1 MWKNLTKNFYTI
13 MRKERIEH
21 KIEIFSE
28 IVKSISDMS
37 VSQTIKVGCIAVKK
51 DFTKIG
57 AIGYN
62 GRYPGCPINPETGG
76 EEKSLKPGES
86 GFTHAE
92 INMVAKFKEIDPEN
106 YFVILTLSPCE
117 ACLQA
122 LLIQGF
128 RDIYFLQAYRETQ
141 HLEDISNN
149 VKDLIVGDISQMA
162 EDIVR
167 EHKVKRR
174 KL

>member
-1 MWKNLTKNFYTI
+1 MQKKRL
-13 MRKERIEH
+13 EH
-21 KIEIFSE
+21 KVNIFKEIAIQVAELST
-28 IVKSISDMS
+28 
-37 VSQTIKVGCIAVKK
+37 SQTTKVGCIAVKK
-51 DFTKIG
+51 DFTKIA

-76 EEKSLKPGES
+76 EEKSLVPGES

-92 INMVAKFKEIDPEN
+92 INMIAKFKEPDPEN

-128 RDIYFLQAYRETQ
+128 RSVYYTQEYRETS
-141 HLEDISNN
+141 HINEMKSN
-149 VKDLIVGDISQMA
+149 VPDLMVDHVDQLA
-162 EDIVR
+162 NDLYYE
-167 EHKVKRR
+167 KFFKTNN
-174 KL
+174 

>member
-1 MWKNLTKNFYTI
+1 MQKQ
-13 MRKERIEH
+13 RIEH
-21 KIEIFSE
+21 KIEIFSNIARE
-28 IVKSISDMS
+28 ISNMS
-37 VSQTIKVGCIAVKK
+37 VSQTTKVGCIAVKK

-76 EEKSLKPGES
+76 EEISLKPGKS

-92 INMVAKFKEIDPEN
+92 INMIAKFKEHDPEN

-117 ACLQA
+117 DCLQA

-128 RDIYFLQAYRETQ
+128 RDIYFLKSYRETA
-141 HLEDISNN
+141 HLEEISNN
-149 VKDLIVGDISQMA
+149 VKDLIVGDISNMA
-162 EDIVR
+162 EDIIR